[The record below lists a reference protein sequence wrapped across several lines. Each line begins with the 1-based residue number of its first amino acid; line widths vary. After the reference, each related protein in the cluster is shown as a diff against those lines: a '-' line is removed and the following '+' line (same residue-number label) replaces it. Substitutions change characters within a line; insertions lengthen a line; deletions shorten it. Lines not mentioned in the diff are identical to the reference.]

1 MNYTHTVA
9 EKGKMLR
16 KQLKD
21 LGYSNRKVRVRS
33 ESYSMGS
40 SIHVTIVDREVDTE
54 KVKQVARQ
62 FEEVRRDEYTGE
74 TLLGANTYVHISI
87 DYPAEVNEEN
97 EEYKVA

>member
-33 ESYSMGS
+33 ESY
-40 SIHVTIVDREVDTE
+40 
-54 KVKQVARQ
+54 
-62 FEEVRRDEYTGE
+62 
-74 TLLGANTYVHISI
+74 
-87 DYPAEVNEEN
+87 
-97 EEYKVA
+97 